1 MHGALFCGTLT
12 SVFDKVKIPRVLKS
26 KLIKAVKEYWKPYLY
41 IPYGLVINALGPPH
55 YLENVE
61 NVLNEQKKE
70 LNRERL
76 SFLLVHLCWWML
88 LLFFLMIVDQR
99 KVNLWLERLEAS
111 IKSLILRQVCCC
123 SVTKS
128 CPTLCDP
135 VNCSTPGFPVIHYL
149 LEFAQTH
156 DHWVG
161 DAIQPSH
168 PLLLPS
174 HTQWVFFTRQKL
186 WTKLT
191 HIFRNGQ

>member
-1 MHGALFCGTLT
+1 MQNLVHGALFCGTLT

-26 KLIKAVKEYWKPYLY
+26 NLIKAVKEYWKPYLY

-135 VNCSTPGFPVIHYL
+135 VNCSIL
-149 LEFAQTH
+149 LKLF
-156 DHWVG
+156 
-161 DAIQPSH
+161 
-168 PLLLPS
+168 
-174 HTQWVFFTRQKL
+174 QK
-186 WTKLT
+186 
-191 HIFRNGQ
+191 IAE

>member
-1 MHGALFCGTLT
+1 M
-12 SVFDKVKIPRVLKS
+12 
-26 KLIKAVKEYWKPYLY
+26 KEYWKSYLY

-88 LLFFLMIVDQR
+88 LLFFLMIIDQR

-111 IKSLILRQVCCC
+111 IKSLILRQACSC

-135 VNCSTPGFPVIHYL
+135 INCSAPGFPVFHYL
-149 LEFAQTH
+149 WSLLKLTSIES
-156 DHWVG
+156 VM
-161 DAIQPSH
+161 PSNH
-168 PLLLPS
+168 LILCYSLLLLPS
-174 HTQWVFFTRQKL
+174 IFPSIRVFSNELALHIRWPEYLELQLQSFQW
-186 WTKLT
+186 
-191 HIFRNGQ
+191 IFSVDFL